1 MSRFITNLFWFMHQ
15 ELKTFR
21 FELLNRM
28 DVIVLFSS
36 LFGDQLGKF
45 LRLSMDGGGD
55 LHENPVKEA
64 LAFELAFQD

>member
-1 MSRFITNLFWFMHQ
+1 MHQ